1 MQQDIKKVLRVLPG
15 LKSEEPKWCRQ
26 SLCVVSL
33 FVFIIIIF
41 FLSIVLV
48 IGIGIS
54 KQI

>member
-41 FLSIVLV
+41 LSIVLV

-54 KQI
+54 KAI